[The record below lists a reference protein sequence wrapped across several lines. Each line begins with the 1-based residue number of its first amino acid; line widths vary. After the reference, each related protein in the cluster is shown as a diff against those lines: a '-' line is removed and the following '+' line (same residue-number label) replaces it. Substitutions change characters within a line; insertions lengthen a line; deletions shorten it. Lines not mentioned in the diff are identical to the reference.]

1 MYNQATEVEFSVMD
15 DVSLAEVGGGI
26 DGNQL

>member
-1 MYNQATEVEFSVMD
+1 MSSQATEYEFLVID